1 MIIEDLNSDDCCQF
15 EFVLS
20 GCLRSDTSKLNLL
33 CQLIL
38 DIFSGN
44 IRSATCPIDFLT
56 TPVAR
61 KQSLGILI
69 CPICL
74 RMLACSGHK
83 LLVSRSNLAIVQQK
97 HKNRERGQMDMMSD
111 I

>member
-1 MIIEDLNSDDCCQF
+1 MIKYCKF
-15 EFVLS
+15 EFVLPS
-20 GCLRSDTSKLNLL
+20 YLRCDTSRLDLL

-38 DIFSGN
+38 DIFSVN

-74 RMLACSGHK
+74 RMLASGGHK
-83 LLVSRSNLAIVQQK
+83 LLVTRSNLAIVQK
-97 HKNRERGQMDMMSD
+97 KNKTRERGQMDMMSD
-111 I
+111 M